1 MAYVLAMAGRAET
14 AMAAPAGS
22 ETVRG
27 LWKAFLSGP
36 VQKGLLYFAL
46 VCFVTGILA
55 FTVFAAYNAI

>member
-1 MAYVLAMAGRAET
+1 
-14 AMAAPAGS
+14 MAAPAGS